1 MYLHEIY
8 IYIYIYIV
16 DNSIYSKFF
25 INFFKFKF
33 FNDPLKRNSRTATV
47 WPTVILYIKKKWDFC
62 IQLYVLYYVMLWIQL
77 APVSSLNP

>member
-1 MYLHEIY
+1 MYLHER
-8 IYIYIYIV
+8 YIYIYIV

-47 WPTVILYIKKKWDFC
+47 WPTVILYIKKKMGLLYTIVC
-62 IQLYVLYYVMLWIQL
+62 IILCNALDS
-77 APVSSLNP
+77 VSPS

>member
-1 MYLHEIY
+1 MYLHE

-16 DNSIYSKFF
+16 DNSIYSKIF

-47 WPTVILYIKKKWDFC
+47 WPTVILYIKKKMGLLYTIVC
-62 IQLYVLYYVMLWIQL
+62 IILCNALDS
-77 APVSSLNP
+77 VSPS

>member
-1 MYLHEIY
+1 MYLHE

-16 DNSIYSKFF
+16 DNSIYSKNF

-47 WPTVILYIKKKWDFC
+47 WLAVILYIKKKNGTFVYNC
-62 IQLYVLYYVMLWIQL
+62 MYYIM
-77 APVSSLNP
+77 